1 VNRHPRHLDA
11 HVVPVQRRDGH
22 ERLLESARQLA
33 TGERVVREHVRAIMA
48 RGRTAE
54 APLVNR
60 YRDTQGR
67 LGPTLQDGLA
77 LMYDRVEGMV
87 MRHGEA
93 ASVDA
98 YYRRLTDELARTTLT
113 AGLVMLVLD
122 LDKLS
127 PALLGEVNRAIQT
140 SGYLAEHADRLG
152 APGAE

>member
-1 VNRHPRHLDA
+1 MQEPRY
-11 HVVPVQRRDGH
+11 
-22 ERLLESARQLA
+22 
-33 TGERVVREHVRAIMA
+33 VRTPEGV
-48 RGRTAE
+48 
-54 APLVNR
+54 R

-98 YYRRLTDELARTTLT
+98 YYRRFTDELARTTLT
-113 AGLVMLVLD
+113 ADLVMLV

-127 PALLGEVNRAIQT
+127 PALLDEVNRAIQT

-152 APGAE
+152 APCAE